1 MSAKKATASP
11 SSAMKKK
18 APPRKL
24 SAISGGVGAPIANG
38 IAAPIVKGCFL
49 VRDRKTRKRFN
60 HYHIRMLWHNFIKAE
75 DILYEWIDDRTLKV
89 VVYDPSWWSDP
100 EYQAAFDSQHGKDS
114 NLIDSMI
121 DFQEDRKEQV
131 PGQDK
136 KRTGNTG
143 YFVFGEAMSIK
154 EEDDTVVIPQS
165 ISHNGITR
173 IYIVIKVRVAHDD
186 LADEEST
193 PRKAKA
199 GGAAVAVGTGKN
211 FVNVRPRDDD
221 DMEEEEEEE
230 ETQIRPAKRTFT
242 PRLSS
247 QKPAIPYPPMHLTL
261 PQANLQVTASAGALT
276 TILPSDDEST
286 IVVDEMGID
295 LPDDEE
301 EDEEDEEDDDF
312 VDDNRDLPGDF

>member
-1 MSAKKATASP
+1 MSTKKASIASP
-11 SSAMKKK
+11 GSAMKKK

-24 SAISGGVGAPIANG
+24 SAITGSVGAPIANG

-49 VRDRKTRKRFN
+49 VRDPKTRKRFN
-60 HYHIRMLWHNFIKAE
+60 HYHIRMLWHNFVTTG
-75 DILYEWIDDRTLKV
+75 DIFYEWIDDRTLKV
-89 VVYDPSWWSDP
+89 VVYDPTWWSDP
-100 EYQAAFDSQHGKDS
+100 EYQAAFDSEHGKDS

-154 EEDDTVVIPQS
+154 EEDDTVVIPQEILHNS
-165 ISHNGITR
+165 INGV
-173 IYIVIKVRVAHDD
+173 YIVIKVRVAHDD

-230 ETQIRPAKRTFT
+230 ETQNRPAKRTFT

-247 QKPAIPYPPMHLTL
+247 QQPHAPYPPMHLVTRP
-261 PQANLQVTASAGALT
+261 PQASLQIAASAAGAGALT
-276 TILPSDDEST
+276 TISTDDEST
-286 IVVDEMGID
+286 IVVD
-295 LPDDEE
+295 
-301 EDEEDEEDDDF
+301 
-312 VDDNRDLPGDF
+312 